1 MGGRLLSVRRAVRG
15 RCEVGNACGQ
25 GQPATAAAVQRGL
38 AAIMHVCRAKAH
50 RQAQTRASPSRGS
63 AAAAARRAGGRCG
76 EPASAAAYGAGVRA
90 RLFCTVQVF
99 VHRAAAAQARS
110 GRPAVPRIAK
120 PTRVCAVRTAPRP
133 PAPRPLAVCVS
144 RPSHRHSSQ
153 HTSAAC
159 ASALVSRRIKETLL
173 AHLFLGPER
182 RALQLTKLILFSA
195 RCLLSVCPC

>member
-1 MGGRLLSVRRAVRG
+1 MRTRPARHRRGRAKRTCGNNACMSCKGAPAGADTRKPLERVCCSCGAARWRPVRRA
-15 RCEVGNACGQ
+15 CICGSLRS
-25 GQPATAAAVQRGL
+25 G
-38 AAIMHVCRAKAH
+38 
-50 RQAQTRASPSRGS
+50 
-63 AAAAARRAGGRCG
+63 
-76 EPASAAAYGAGVRA
+76 RA
-90 RLFCTVQVF
+90 RKAFCTVQVF

-133 PAPRPLAVCVS
+133 PAPRPLAICVS

-159 ASALVSRRIKETLL
+159 ASALVSRRIKETLDG
-173 AHLFLGPER
+173 HLLLGPER
-182 RALQLTKLILFSA
+182 RDLQLTKLILFSA